1 VSCPVEAGFKRRAT
15 RRRRGYNYCVRRAV
29 LIAAACAA
37 LVLPG
42 SALARE
48 CGIPDSNPLWVDFA
62 GHDAPLPQ
70 KPGLT
75 LAFSSGTVKPSAAR
89 AAGAA
94 TVLFDLNFNNRV
106 GTPTVPTDPATI
118 ADRADRLFDFAVTV
132 TGCATPWIA
141 LNELF
146 GAQTPT
152 PWTTTTAQYRAN
164 TLALVRRLAERGAT
178 PFVTIANPPYT
189 GGEAA
194 QWWRD
199 LASVAVLIRQVFF
212 TAPNVPQLHA
222 LGPVRASRSMRR
234 GMRALVRRFTE
245 IGIPASRVALEL
257 QFQSAP
263 GTGGREGLQPRSKWL
278 EIVKLQA
285 LAVRQVTK
293 ELRTHSI
300 WSWGWATFSQ
310 AGIDPD
316 KGEAVCVYLWVRDQS
331 LCSGPG
337 AAGPAMDASL
347 TVGQLDRLGPGVVCE
362 LPAGQIRAS
371 AVAPLARAIRDRDI
385 AESVV
390 LERLVLQ
397 QEVTV
402 DARAVLAAELSF
414 ADDRFGGLPGYLA
427 ALKRIQLTRTA
438 ARGLLLDELR
448 RDRLKARFR
457 PAPPS
462 AAAITE
468 FHRTYAGLQARLVE
482 TARPVEWL
490 GGRNRGLALETFAPA
505 RIFALRRRGHVRT
518 MHGRI
523 EVKPLGDTVYL
534 GTIPPADARPAIAS
548 SLNRFARVAVY
559 ESWLANA
566 QERALA
572 EAVCV
577 RDELPAP
584 AALNLDDLLP
594 LAPAGFG

>member
-1 VSCPVEAGFKRRAT
+1 M
-15 RRRRGYNYCVRRAV
+15 
-29 LIAAACAA
+29 LAAICAA

-48 CGIPDSNPLWVDFA
+48 CGIPDANPLWVDYA
-62 GHDAPLPQ
+62 AHDSPVPH

-75 LAFSSGTVKPSAAR
+75 LAFASGTVKPAEAR

-94 TVLFDLNFNNRV
+94 TVFFDLNFNNRV

-118 ADRADRLFDFAVTV
+118 SDRADRLFDFAVSV
-132 TGCATPWIA
+132 TGCATPWVA

-164 TLALVRRLAERGAT
+164 TLALVRRLAERGAKV
-178 PFVTIANPPYT
+178 FVTIANPPYT
-189 GGEAA
+189 GGDAA

-199 LASVAVLIRQVFF
+199 LAAVAVLVRQVYF

-222 LGPVRASRSMRR
+222 LGPVRASRAMRS
-234 GMRALVRRFTE
+234 GMRALVGRFTE

-263 GTGGREGLQPRSKWL
+263 GTGGREGLQPRAKWL

-285 LAVRQVTK
+285 LAVQRVTR

-300 WSWGWATFSQ
+300 WSWGWATYSQ

-316 KGEAVCVYLWVRDQS
+316 KGEAVCVYLWARDQD

-347 TVGQLDRLGPGVVCE
+347 TVGQLEQLAPGVVCQ
-362 LPAGQIRAS
+362 LPAGQIRES
-371 AVAPLARAIRDRDI
+371 AVVPLARAIGDRDI

-397 QEVTV
+397 QEVKL
-402 DARAVLAAELSF
+402 DAHAVLVAELAF
-414 ADDRFGGLPGYLA
+414 VDDHFRGSVSSYLA
-427 ALKRIQLTRTA
+427 ALSRIRLTRTA

-448 RDRLKARFR
+448 REAVRARFR
-457 PAPPS
+457 PPAPS
-462 AAAITE
+462 AAAIAE
-468 FHRTYAGLQARLVE
+468 FHVTYAGLQARLVE
-482 TARPVEWL
+482 TERPVEWL
-490 GGRNRGLALETFAPA
+490 GFRTSGLAVETFAPA
-505 RIFALRRRGHVRT
+505 RIFALPRRGSVRT
-518 MHGRI
+518 IHGRI
-523 EVKPLGDTVYL
+523 QVTPLADTVFL
-534 GTIPPADARPAIAS
+534 GAVPLQEARPAIVS
-548 SLNRFARVAVY
+548 SLGRFARVSAY
-559 ESWLANA
+559 ETWLAKA
-566 QERALA
+566 QEQALDQA
-572 EAVCV
+572 TCV
-577 RDELPAP
+577 GDKIPSP
-584 AALNLDDLLP
+584 AALTLDDLLP
-594 LAPAGFG
+594 FVAASTA

>member
-1 VSCPVEAGFKRRAT
+1 MLAT
-15 RRRRGYNYCVRRAV
+15 ACV
-29 LIAAACAA
+29 A

-75 LAFSSGTVKPSAAR
+75 LAFTSGTVKPAEAR
-89 AAGAA
+89 ANGAA
-94 TVLFDLNFNNRV
+94 TVFFDLNFNNRV
-106 GTPTVPTDPATI
+106 GTPTLPADPALI
-118 ADRADRLFDFAVTV
+118 RDRADRLFDFAVSV
-132 TGCATPWIA
+132 SGCQTPWIA

-152 PWTTTTAQYRAN
+152 PWTATTAQYRAN
-164 TLALVRRLAERGAT
+164 TLALVRRLKERGAF
-178 PFVTIANPPYT
+178 PAVTIANPPYT

-199 LASVAVLIRQVFF
+199 LAASALLIRQVYF

-222 LGPVRASRSMRR
+222 LGPVRASRSMRS

-257 QFQSAP
+257 QFHSAP
-263 GTGGREGLQPRSKWL
+263 GTGGREGLQPRWKWL

-300 WSWGWATFSQ
+300 WSWGWATFST
-310 AGIDPD
+310 AGIDKD
-316 KGEAVCVYLWVRDQS
+316 KGEAVCVYLWVRDQK

-337 AAGPAMDASL
+337 AAGPAMNASL
-347 TVGQLDRLGPGVVCE
+347 TIGQLDQLAPGVICQ
-362 LPAGQIRAS
+362 LPAGQIRTS
-371 AVAPLARAIRDRDI
+371 AVAPLARAIGDRDI

-390 LERLVLQ
+390 LERLVLE
-397 QEVTV
+397 QEVDL
-402 DARAVLAAELSF
+402 DARFVLAAELAF
-414 ADDRFGGLPGYLA
+414 VDDHYRGSVPAYLA
-427 ALKRIQLTRTA
+427 ALRRVKLTRVA

-448 RDRLKARFR
+448 RDAVRARFLPSR
-457 PAPPS
+457 PSGSSVA
-462 AAAITE
+462 E
-468 FHRTYAGLQARLVE
+468 FHQTYGGLQVRLVE
-482 TARPVEWL
+482 TERPVEWL
-490 GGRNRGLALETFAPA
+490 GGKTRGLAVETFAPA
-505 RIFALRRRGHVRT
+505 RIFTLLRPGRVRT

-523 EVKPLGDTVYL
+523 EVKPLGDAVYL
-534 GTIPPADARPAIAS
+534 GTVPLVEARAAIEA
-548 SLNRFARVAVY
+548 SLNRFARVSVY

-566 QERALA
+566 EERALA

-577 RDELPAP
+577 GDKLPAP
-584 AALNLDDLLP
+584 AAVTLDDLLP
-594 LAPAGFG
+594 SIGAGFG

>member
-1 VSCPVEAGFKRRAT
+1 MLA
-15 RRRRGYNYCVRRAV
+15 AV
-29 LIAAACAA
+29 CAA

-48 CGIPDSNPLWVDFA
+48 CGIPDANPLWVDFA
-62 GHDAPLPQ
+62 GHDAPVPQ

-75 LAFSSGTVKPSAAR
+75 LAFTSGTVKPAEAR
-89 AAGAA
+89 ANGAA
-94 TVLFDLNFNNRV
+94 TVFFDLNFNNRV

-152 PWTTTTAQYRAN
+152 PWTATTAQYRAN
-164 TLALVRRLAERGAT
+164 TLALVRRLKERGAF
-178 PFVTIANPPYT
+178 PAVTIANPPYT

-199 LASVAVLIRQVFF
+199 LAAQALLIRQVFF
-212 TAPNVPQLHA
+212 TAPNIPQLHA
-222 LGPVRASRSMRR
+222 LGPVRASRAMRS

-257 QFQSAP
+257 QFQSAA

-300 WSWGWATFSQ
+300 WSWGWATFSE
-310 AGIDPD
+310 AGIDKD
-316 KGEAVCVYLWVRDQS
+316 KGEAVCVYLWVRDQN

-347 TVGQLDRLGPGVVCE
+347 TVGQLDQLAPGVVCQ
-362 LPAGQIRAS
+362 LPAGQIRAT
-371 AVAPLARAIRDRDI
+371 AVAPLAQAIGDKDI
-385 AESVV
+385 AASVV

-397 QEVTV
+397 QEIKL
-402 DARAVLAAELSF
+402 DARAVLAAELAFVDDHFRGSLSGVPRRAEGDP
-414 ADDRFGGLPGYLA
+414 ADADRGARA
-427 ALKRIQLTRTA
+427 APRRVA
-438 ARGLLLDELR
+438 ARGSAGPVLHRAPSRGCDLGVPPDVR
-448 RDRLKARFR
+448 RATGASGRDG
-457 PAPPS
+457 PS
-462 AAAITE
+462 
-468 FHRTYAGLQARLVE
+468 
-482 TARPVEWL
+482 
-490 GGRNRGLALETFAPA
+490 
-505 RIFALRRRGHVRT
+505 
-518 MHGRI
+518 
-523 EVKPLGDTVYL
+523 
-534 GTIPPADARPAIAS
+534 S
-548 SLNRFARVAVY
+548 RVAGRP
-559 ESWLANA
+559 EPWLRGRDLRSR
-566 QERALA
+566 EGLRAG
-572 EAVCV
+572 
-577 RDELPAP
+577 AP
-584 AALNLDDLLP
+584 WPRAHDPKD
-594 LAPAGFG
+594 

>member
-1 VSCPVEAGFKRRAT
+1 
-15 RRRRGYNYCVRRAV
+15 V
-29 LIAAACAA
+29 LAAACAA

-48 CGIPDSNPLWVDFA
+48 CGISDSTPLWVDFA

-75 LAFSSGTVKPSAAR
+75 LAFTSGTVKPAEAR
-89 AAGAA
+89 ANGAA
-94 TVLFDLNFNNRV
+94 TVFFDLNFNNRV
-106 GTPTVPTDPATI
+106 GTPTIPAEPSLI
-118 ADRADRLFDFAVTV
+118 RERADRLFDFAVSV
-132 TGCATPWIA
+132 TGCQTPWIA

-152 PWTTTTAQYRAN
+152 PWTPTTAQYRAN
-164 TLALVRRLAERGAT
+164 TLALVRRLRERGAV
-178 PFVTIANPPYT
+178 PAVTIANPPYT

-199 LASVAVLIRQVFF
+199 LAASAFLIRQVFF

-222 LGPVRASRSMRR
+222 LGAVRASRAMRS

-245 IGIPASRVALEL
+245 LGIPASRVALEL

-300 WSWGWATFSQ
+300 WSWGWATFST
-310 AGIDPD
+310 AGIDKD

-347 TVGQLDRLGPGVVCE
+347 TVGQLDQLGPGVVCE

-371 AVAPLARAIRDRDI
+371 VVAPLARAIGDRDI
-385 AESVV
+385 AASVV

-397 QEVTV
+397 SEVEL
-402 DARAVLAAELSF
+402 DASAVLAAELAF
-414 ADDRFGGLPGYLA
+414 VDDHFRGSVLAYLA
-427 ALKRIQLTRTA
+427 ALRRIKLSQVT

-448 RDRLKARFR
+448 RDAVRARFIAPR
-457 PAPPS
+457 PSS
-462 AAAITE
+462 ASVAE
-468 FHRTYAGLQARLVE
+468 FHRTYAGLQVRLVE
-482 TARPVEWL
+482 TTRPVEWL
-490 GGRNRGLALETFAPA
+490 GGKIRGFAVETFAPA
-505 RIFALRRRGHVRT
+505 RIFALLRPGRVRT
-518 MHGRI
+518 SNGRI

-534 GTIPPADARPAIAS
+534 GTVPLVEARPAIVA
-548 SLNRFARVAVY
+548 SLNRFARVSTY
-559 ESWLANA
+559 ESWLAKA
-566 QERALA
+566 EERALA

-577 RDELPAP
+577 GDDLPAP
-584 AALNLDDLLP
+584 AALTLHDLLP
-594 LAPAGFG
+594 FVAAGFG

>member
-1 VSCPVEAGFKRRAT
+1 M
-15 RRRRGYNYCVRRAV
+15 
-29 LIAAACAA
+29 LAAACAA

-75 LAFSSGTVKPSAAR
+75 LAFTSGTVKPAAAR

-94 TVLFDLNFNNRV
+94 TVFFDLNFNNRV
-106 GTPTVPTDPATI
+106 GTPTVPADPATI

-152 PWTTTTAQYRAN
+152 PWTATTAQYRAN
-164 TLALVRRLAERGAT
+164 TLALVRRLKQRGAF
-178 PFVTIANPPYT
+178 PAVTIANPPYT

-199 LASVAVLIRQVFF
+199 LAAEALLIRQVFF

-222 LGPVRASRSMRR
+222 LGPVRASRAMRS

-263 GTGGREGLQPRSKWL
+263 GTGGREGLQPRWKWL

-285 LAVRQVTK
+285 LAVRRVTE

-310 AGIDPD
+310 AGIDRD
-316 KGEAVCVYLWVRDQS
+316 KGEAVCVYLWVRDQK

-337 AAGPAMDASL
+337 AAGPAMDPSL
-347 TVGQLDRLGPGVVCE
+347 TVGQLDQLAPGVVCQ

-371 AVAPLARAIRDRDI
+371 AVAPLARAIADRDI
-385 AESVV
+385 AASVV

-397 QEVTV
+397 QEVEL
-402 DARAVLAAELSF
+402 DARAVLAAELAF
-414 ADDRFGGLPGYLA
+414 VDDHFRGSVPAYLA
-427 ALKRIQLTRTA
+427 ALRGINLTRLA

-448 RDRLKARFR
+448 RDAVRARFVAPR
-457 PAPPS
+457 PAG
-462 AAAITE
+462 AAVAE
-468 FHRTYAGLQARLVE
+468 FHRTYAGLQVRLVE
-482 TARPVEWL
+482 TARPVDWL
-490 GGRNRGLALETFAPA
+490 GGRTLGLAVETFAPA
-505 RIFALRRRGHVRT
+505 RVFTLPRRGYVRT
-518 MHGRI
+518 IHGRI
-523 EVKPLGDTVYL
+523 EVRPLGDTIFL
-534 GTIPPADARPAIAS
+534 GTVPLREARPAIKAS
-548 SLNRFARVAVY
+548 LKRFARVALY

-577 RDELPAP
+577 GDELPAP
-584 AALNLDDLLP
+584 AALTLDDLLP
-594 LAPAGFG
+594 FVTLPTA

>member
-1 VSCPVEAGFKRRAT
+1 M
-15 RRRRGYNYCVRRAV
+15 
-29 LIAAACAA
+29 LAAACAA

-75 LAFSSGTVKPSAAR
+75 LAFTSGTVKPTAAR

-94 TVLFDLNFNNRV
+94 TVFFDLNFNNRV

-132 TGCATPWIA
+132 TGCTTPWIA

-152 PWTTTTAQYRAN
+152 PWTATTAQYRAN
-164 TLALVRRLAERGAT
+164 TLALVRRLAERGAK

-212 TAPNVPQLHA
+212 TAPSVPQLHA
-222 LGPVRASRSMRR
+222 LGPVRASRSMRS

-257 QFQSAP
+257 QFQSAA

-278 EIVKLQA
+278 EVVKLQA

-316 KGEAVCVYLWVRDQS
+316 KGEAVCVYLWVRDQN

-337 AAGPAMDASL
+337 AAGPAMDPSL
-347 TVGQLDRLGPGVVCE
+347 TVGQLDQLAPGVVCQ

-371 AVAPLARAIRDRDI
+371 AVAPLARAIGDSDI

-397 QEVTV
+397 QEVEL
-402 DARAVLAAELSF
+402 DARAVLAAELAF
-414 ADDRFGGLPGYLA
+414 VDDHFRGSVPAYLA
-427 ALKRIQLTRTA
+427 ALGRINLTRVA

-448 RDRLKARFR
+448 RDAVRARFLV
-457 PAPPS
+457 PPPS
-462 AAAITE
+462 SASVAE
-468 FHRTYAGLQARLVE
+468 FHQTYAGLLVRLVE

-490 GGRNRGLALETFAPA
+490 GGKTRGFAVETFAPA
-505 RIFALRRRGHVRT
+505 RIFALLRPGRIRT
-518 MHGRI
+518 IHGRI
-523 EVKPLGDTVYL
+523 EVRPLGDTLYL
-534 GTIPPADARPAIAS
+534 GTVPLVEARRAIEA
-548 SLNRFARVAVY
+548 SLNRFARVAAY
-559 ESWLANA
+559 ESWLAKA
-566 QERALA
+566 EARALA

-577 RDELPAP
+577 GDELPAP
-584 AALNLDDLLP
+584 AALTLDDLLP
-594 LAPAGFG
+594 FVTPPTA